1 MKRLLLLSFLC
12 VGSVGAQSFDLPPRV
27 YASPSSSVSSKASV
41 SSGSSVMSASSVPT
55 NSAGHMTSSHA
66 SSVSSATFP
75 SVPYSSSSS
84 AMPAFS
90 PTGNRVILYG
100 QIDQGFGY
108 TQQRITGQHQGV
120 PFSIRQSNSGMR
132 SGVMGDSK
140 VGIRAE
146 QDLGGGSRV
155 FIQIEEGFNGSSGAR
170 SKERGTH
177 VIGIGG

>member
-1 MKRLLLLSFLC
+1 MKRLLLFSFLC
-12 VGSVGAQSFDLPPRV
+12 VGSVGAQSFDLPPRKN
-27 YASPSSSVSSKASV
+27 ASLSSSA
-41 SSGSSVMSASSVPT
+41 
-55 NSAGHMTSSHA
+55 
-66 SSVSSATFP
+66 SSATFP

-120 PFSIRQSNSGMR
+120 PFSIKQSNSGMR
-132 SGVMGDSK
+132 SGIMGDSK

-155 FIQIEEGFNGSSGAR
+155 FIQIEDEFNGSSGMR

>member
-1 MKRLLLLSFLC
+1 MRKLLLLSFLC
-12 VGSVGAQSFDLPPRV
+12 VGTVGAQSFDLPPRIH
-27 YASPSSSVSSKASV
+27 ASPSSSMSSSTSV
-41 SSGSSVMSASSVPT
+41 SSVVPI
-55 NSAGHMTSSHA
+55 TSIGQTTGAYS

-120 PFSIRQSNSGMR
+120 PFSIKQSNSGMR

-155 FIQIEEGFNGSSGAR
+155 FIQIEDEFNGSSGMR